1 MDGFFDLLLLP
12 PILRGFMAI
21 VLAGT
26 AFPVTGVMVVRMNLL
41 PLRYTLMHGLI
52 LGGAISLAL
61 SLPPLP
67 VYILSG
73 FAVVALMLLI
83 GRDRRVGLGLS
94 SAVLMVLSVA
104 AAAIIAD
111 KADVPSKDTLSML
124 WGSPFTVSG
133 TELMVFAFLSLMIIL
148 YLVIAFRKLALI
160 FFDRDTAL
168 TIDRNIRIHEGIA
181 VMLTALTVSLSMRFV
196 GALLI
201 DALLL
206 LPVLIAMKRAS
217 GLKNLFILSSLS
229 GLVIAGGGYIL
240 ALILDLTPSAASA
253 TLAGVLYIAVPRRKN
268 I

>member
-104 AAAIIAD
+104 AAA
-111 KADVPSKDTLSML
+111 SST
-124 WGSPFTVSG
+124 
-133 TELMVFAFLSLMIIL
+133 
-148 YLVIAFRKLALI
+148 
-160 FFDRDTAL
+160 
-168 TIDRNIRIHEGIA
+168 GIQ
-181 VMLTALTVSLSMRFV
+181 R
-196 GALLI
+196 
-201 DALLL
+201 
-206 LPVLIAMKRAS
+206 
-217 GLKNLFILSSLS
+217 
-229 GLVIAGGGYIL
+229 
-240 ALILDLTPSAASA
+240 
-253 TLAGVLYIAVPRRKN
+253 
-268 I
+268 